1 MATPI
6 DIIPQLEHAIL
17 TRRGVRC
24 YYAKLETPEN
34 GKSLFAER
42 ARMLAREID
51 TDA

>member
-42 ARMLAREID
+42 ARMLDQQID
-51 TDA
+51 TDV

>member
-24 YYAKLETPEN
+24 YFAKVAETES

-42 ARMLAREID
+42 ARMLGQEID
-51 TDA
+51 NTE